1 MDPKSSPI
9 IVDGLYFALPLVGGA
24 AFLSYIDV
32 KWMSLIFCGLILF
45 VLWFF
50 RNPERSASGPEKE
63 VVSPADGRVLKVEEV
78 RIDEPVTGTFT
89 KISIFMNVFNV
100 HVNRIPVAGIIEKI
114 QYHKGKFL
122 SANLDKASL
131 QNERNTIL
139 IRTGDG
145 RAIVTIQIAG
155 LVARRIVCWIEE
167 GMKMERGERFGLIRF
182 GSRLEI
188 FLPTDSKIMVK
199 AGDKVRAGETKIG
212 YLS

>member
-1 MDPKSSPI
+1 MDLKSSPI
-9 IVDGLYFALPLVGGA
+9 ILDGLYFALPLVVGA

-50 RNPERSASGPEKE
+50 RNPERYPSGSENT

-78 RIDEPVTGTFT
+78 RIDDPVAGTFK
-89 KISIFMNVFNV
+89 KISIFMNVLNV
-100 HVNRIPVAGIIEKI
+100 HVNRMPVAGTIEKI

-131 QNERNTIL
+131 QNERNAIL
-139 IRTGDG
+139 IRTGEG
-145 RAIVTIQIAG
+145 KAIVTIQIAG

-188 FLPTDSKIMVK
+188 FLPTDTTIIVK
-199 AGDKVRAGETKIG
+199 TGDKVRAGETRIG